1 MKKWHFTER
10 IENVTLF
17 QYYTVEAETEAEA
30 LAMVMGGQGFIESFI
45 DANESGDI
53 SLDDVEDILEND
65 PEFDSAGFSIADR
78 FEDTEEDTHH
88 CDDPSCNCSI

>member
-30 LAMVMGGQGFIESFI
+30 LAMVMGGQGFEESYY
-45 DANESGDI
+45 DVTESGDI
-53 SLDDVEDILEND
+53 TLDDVTD
-65 PEFDSAGFSIADR
+65 
-78 FEDTEEDTHH
+78 
-88 CDDPSCNCSI
+88 

>member
-30 LAMVMGGQGFIESFI
+30 LAMVMGGRGFEESYY
-45 DANESGDI
+45 DVYETGDI
-53 SLDDVEDILEND
+53 TLEDVEDCE
-65 PEFDSAGFSIADR
+65 
-78 FEDTEEDTHH
+78 
-88 CDDPSCNCSI
+88 